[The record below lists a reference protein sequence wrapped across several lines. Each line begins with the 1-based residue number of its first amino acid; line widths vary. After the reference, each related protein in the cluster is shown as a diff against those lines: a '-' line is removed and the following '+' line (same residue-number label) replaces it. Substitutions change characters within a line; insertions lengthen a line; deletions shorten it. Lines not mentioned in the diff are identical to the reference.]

1 MMCIL
6 KNTSQKKSVKI
17 MTRAEGK
24 LEIATAL
31 RTAAVCAA
39 EKWPVY
45 NTDKHSFFCFK
56 KMDHSVIHEI
66 KE

>member
-1 MMCIL
+1 
-6 KNTSQKKSVKI
+6 
-17 MTRAEGK
+17 